1 MKSCIEK
8 KTCRN
13 IEYIYSMTL
22 LCEEKKTQV
31 LYGFFVGFINSNY
44 TSF

>member
-8 KTCRN
+8 KPCRN

-22 LCEEKKTQV
+22 LCEEKKPR
-31 LYGFFVGFINSNY
+31 YFID
-44 TSF
+44 FL

>member
-13 IEYIYSMTL
+13 IEYIYSMPL
-22 LCEEKKTQV
+22 LCEEKNPGTLWIFCRLHQ
-31 LYGFFVGFINSNY
+31 F
-44 TSF
+44 

>member
-1 MKSCIEK
+1 MKSCIEKK

-22 LCEEKKTQV
+22 LCEEKKPRYFMDF
-31 LYGFFVGFINSNY
+31 L
-44 TSF
+44 

>member
-22 LCEEKKTQV
+22 LSEEKIQV
-31 LYGFFVGFINSNY
+31 LYGFL
-44 TSF
+44 